1 MGCFLHKEIIM
12 TKRKNELSFMNIIM
26 CLLVIFIHIA
36 SWTLP
41 SLAKDSA
48 KYVAL
53 LVPWRL
59 SAFVVQGFLFL
70 SGIKLFSSKKPFSYP
85 KFMWGRVK
93 GIYLPYL
100 LWIAVYYAYFIY
112 IGWYK
117 FSLSDTAEYILLGTL
132 CSHFYY
138 VVIAMQFYLLMPL
151 FLWLVKRVNGLL
163 LTAVAVAVTAFVKAF
178 VHFQYDDRV
187 FFTYLC
193 YFVCGAV
200 VGRNY
205 EKVTAAVKRYAALI
219 FSAFLI
225 LGATDAYLTYRQ
237 MVLGAYYR
245 YFEVLHLAY
254 CIAAIF
260 SLFAISLFIFE
271 NRALPRFLA
280 LVDKSTY
287 GIYLSHILFIYIAN
301 DYIYRLG
308 ISDMLAVFVFRGV
321 FTYTVTFALCFGYTL
336 VKEKINAK
344 VK

>member
-1 MGCFLHKEIIM
+1 M

-26 CLLVIFIHIA
+26 SLLVIFIHIA

-41 SLAKDSA
+41 SMSREST

-70 SGIKLFSSKKPFSYP
+70 SGVKLFSSKKPFSYP
-85 KFMWGRVK
+85 KFMWGRVVNVY
-93 GIYLPYL
+93 IPYL

-117 FSLSDTAEYILLGTL
+117 FSLSDTVEYITLGTL

-163 LTAVAVAVTAFVKAF
+163 LSVLAVALTAFVKAF

-187 FFTYLC
+187 FFAYLC

-205 EKVTAAVKRYAALI
+205 EKVTAVVKRYAAVI
-219 FSAFLI
+219 IGAFMLF
-225 LGATDAYLTYRQ
+225 GTADAYLTYRQ

-254 CIAAIF
+254 AIAAIF
-260 SLFAISLFIFE
+260 SLFALSLLIFE
-271 NRALPRFLA
+271 KREFPRFLA
-280 LVDKSTY
+280 LVDRSTY

-301 DYIYRLG
+301 DYLYRLG
-308 ISDMLAVFVFRGV
+308 ISDMFLQFAIRGV
-321 FTYTVTFALCFGYTL
+321 FTYVASFALCLGYTF
-336 VKEKINAK
+336 VKEKTYAG
-344 VK
+344 VKERNQ